1 MVLPS
6 SEDASSLKS
15 RVEALEADLT
25 RRQES
30 YIRRERAYNLRVE
43 ELEDEVS
50 RLKAGKTGWMRED
63 KNMQNLQAMHT
74 SILHNVELVQDRTAK
89 IMQEQERDLL
99 RAFRARLFDVQTE
112 LEKEKQKKNDGASTW
127 IERTRQTEAEL
138 DWAKE
143 MADRLDRVNQGLS
156 KENAR
161 LKGHFHSQ
169 EEDRAFLI
177 KQLVSVKKENTLL
190 RQDMQAMDEQMRA
203 LQDAAKSREAELTT
217 VQSQVTRRKFS
228 TMPISGGPAAAAAGA
243 AAPYTLL
250 QHSDAAGMQSAPLL
264 MTAASAAGA
273 LSSADA
279 DARYK
284 DVLSRMKRLLETERR
299 ALRLARAAYA
309 SELQQRSDLET
320 LLRAAVDDVRAE
332 LAVTRQRL
340 SSPAQFSGKESR
352 GASRGGGSR
361 GGTRAP
367 AATATTANSAA
378 NTAAGAGAL
387 LPEVAISE
395 LGRDERDRVLELL
408 LSQERVITLLY
419 SKTFPVKGQAADAAP
434 AGAVAA
440 AASSHAAVKAA
451 LVKSGSMASLPLPV
465 RPESAA

>member
-1 MVLPS
+1 
-6 SEDASSLKS
+6 
-15 RVEALEADLT
+15 
-25 RRQES
+25 
-30 YIRRERAYNLRVE
+30 
-43 ELEDEVS
+43 
-50 RLKAGKTGWMRED
+50 
-63 KNMQNLQAMHT
+63 
-74 SILHNVELVQDRTAK
+74 
-89 IMQEQERDLL
+89 MQEQERDLL

-203 LQDAAKSREAELTT
+203 LQDAAKSKEAELTT

-228 TMPISGGPAAAAAGA
+228 AMPMSGSTAAALAAAAAAGGA

-250 QHSDAAGMQSAPLL
+250 QHSDPAGVQSAPLL
-264 MTAASAAGA
+264 MTTA

-340 SSPAQFSGKESR
+340 SSPAQYSGKESR

-361 GGTRAP
+361 GGVRAP
-367 AATATTANSAA
+367 AATATSA
-378 NTAAGAGAL
+378 NTNAASGGVGAL

-395 LGRDERDRVLELL
+395 LGREERDRVLELL

-419 SKTFPVKGQAADAAP
+419 SKTFPVQGQAADASAP

-440 AASSHAAVKAA
+440 AASANSHSALKAA
-451 LVKSGSMASLPLPV
+451 FVKSGSMTSLPLPA
-465 RPESAA
+465 RPESAT

>member
-1 MVLPS
+1 
-6 SEDASSLKS
+6 
-15 RVEALEADLT
+15 
-25 RRQES
+25 
-30 YIRRERAYNLRVE
+30 
-43 ELEDEVS
+43 
-50 RLKAGKTGWMRED
+50 
-63 KNMQNLQAMHT
+63 
-74 SILHNVELVQDRTAK
+74 
-89 IMQEQERDLL
+89 
-99 RAFRARLFDVQTE
+99 VQTE

-177 KQLVSVKKENTLL
+177 KKLVSVKKENTLL

-203 LQDAAKSREAELTT
+203 LQDAAKSKEAELTT

-228 TMPISGGPAAAAAGA
+228 AMPMSGGQAAALAAAAGA
-243 AAPYTLL
+243 GGGGAAAPYALL
-250 QHSDAAGMQSAPLL
+250 QHSDPAGVQSAPLL
-264 MTAASAAGA
+264 TTAGT

-332 LAVTRQRL
+332 LTVTRQRL

-361 GGTRAP
+361 GGMRAP
-367 AATATTANSAA
+367 ITTATSTAS
-378 NTAAGAGAL
+378 AAGASGGAGAM
-387 LPEVAISE
+387 LPEVAIGE
-395 LGRDERDRVLELL
+395 LGREERDRVLELL

-419 SKTFPVKGQAADAAP
+419 SKTFPVKGQAADASAAP

-440 AASSHAAVKAA
+440 AAASTHSALKAA
-451 LVKSGSMASLPLPV
+451 FVKSGSMASLPLPA